1 MEKEKGKAYFL
12 WDTSKIRALRT
23 KLNLTQKQFAEI
35 MGTSQILI
43 SYWET
48 GKRNPGS
55 ISQKCLTFLAEKKG
69 VKLEQL

>member
-1 MEKEKGKAYFL
+1 ME

-23 KLNLTQKQFAEI
+23 KLNLTQTQFASLL
-35 MGTSQILI
+35 GTSQILI

-55 ISQKCLTFLAEKKG
+55 ISQKFLTFIAEKEG
-69 VKLEQL
+69 VNLESY